1 MSTKV
6 FALVTGR
13 GNNTMK
19 DKNIRIIN
27 GKPLIY
33 YPTKAALDSSLVNKV
48 FISSDDENILNSMP
62 ELNTIKI
69 KRPKELAQPNSKH
82 IDAIIHALNVF
93 ENEQNK
99 PEILVVLLANS
110 LTVKSEW
117 ITSCIE
123 EIKQDPTI
131 DAVVPVYNEQD
142 HHPFRAKKI
151 NKDGYLE
158 SWFNFGEDQIS
169 TNRQELPNN
178 YFLGHNFW
186 VLNLKNRELTDSGQK
201 PWTFLGH
208 KIKPF
213 IVDECFD
220 VHDEHDL
227 ERSER
232 WLAKNSWK

>member
-1 MSTKV
+1 MFNNV

-19 DKNIRIIN
+19 DKNIRSVN

-33 YPTKAALDSSLVNKV
+33 YPTKAALDSNLINKV
-48 FISSDDENILNSMP
+48 FISSDDENILNAVP
-62 ELNTIKI
+62 ELNAVKI
-69 KRPKELAQPNSKH
+69 NRPEKFAKPDSKH
-82 IDAIIHALNVF
+82 IDVIVHALSVF
-93 ENEQNK
+93 ESENNM

-110 LTVKSEW
+110 VTVKSEW

-123 EIKQDPTI
+123 EIKLDPSI
-131 DAVVPVYNEQD
+131 DSIVPAYIELD

-151 NKDGYLE
+151 NEDGFLE
-158 SWFNFGEDQIS
+158 PWFDFGEEEIS
-169 TNRQELPNN
+169 TNRQELPGN

-186 VLNLKNRELTDSGQK
+186 VINLKNRKVTDAGQK
-201 PWTFLGH
+201 PWTFLGY

-220 VHDEHDL
+220 VHNEYDL
-227 ERSER
+227 KRCEE
-232 WLAKNSWK
+232 WLNKNV